1 MQHLQCNCNLFY
13 NHTTFAVEIWHS
25 INDRNQHAQCICRD
39 RTNFRDTALCR
50 SQVHNILKQFV
61 EIVIKLI
68 VRNEQ
73 VMKRK
78 WQNSSPLEVTAMVR
92 MGHWDKRRDINWFQ
106 LKYSLCDNM
115 KLQHDRTIFL
125 LFVNGFIDISWWCA
139 SRWLMMML
147 PMVRFIYLVLM
158 MRKVSMS
165 IVLMG
170 LLAPLVVMVSASLLI
185 VENDHRNNF
194 QIQRLPATGDW
205 APATW
210 LQQHYVFWACIWCWW
225 WEGCVWS

>member
-1 MQHLQCNCNLFY
+1 
-13 NHTTFAVEIWHS
+13 
-25 INDRNQHAQCICRD
+25 
-39 RTNFRDTALCR
+39 
-50 SQVHNILKQFV
+50 
-61 EIVIKLI
+61 
-68 VRNEQ
+68 
-73 VMKRK
+73 MKRK

-106 LKYSLCDNM
+106 LKYSLCDNI
-115 KLQHDRTIFL
+115 KLQHERTLFL

-139 SRWLMMML
+139 SRWSMMML
-147 PMVRFIYLVLM
+147 PMVRLIYLVLM
-158 MRKVSMS
+158 MRKVNMS

-170 LLAPLVVMVSASLLI
+170 HLAPLVVMVSASLLI

-210 LQQHYVFWACIWCWW
+210 LQQHSVFWGHVFGVDDEKDVFEVSVDGSIGTLGPTTWW
-225 WEGCVWS
+225 VHHPSGPWQGTDTWFEGTLSKLQSGVAYLRLSFAVYVKNGLS